1 MSDMFRSATKWS
13 LQVVGVEVILAVTL
27 FNRFAWQYS
36 DISFGRLMT
45 FIVLSILIAGILL
58 LREIP
63 NIMGS
68 EIYTK

>member
-1 MSDMFRSATKWS
+1 MSDVLRSATKWS
-13 LQVVGVEVILAVTL
+13 LQVVGVEVVLAVAL

-63 NIMGS
+63 NIMGT
-68 EIYTK
+68 EVHTE